1 SRCDSFET
9 SGQPRTSTPSG
20 AANVTIVRRWGTSG
34 IGAAPA
40 RCPSSAAQA
49 PAALTTQRVAEIAP
63 EQRVDVDVS
72 VLGQQEAAVEP
83 ARREHGD
90 ALEDLREAE
99 HADGRAAVGELV
111 GDVARDRPE
120 GLLEGH
126 EDAP

>member
-49 PAALTTQRVAEIAP
+49 PAALTTHPAAAAALDDQALHLDPAAALDAAPPRVAEIAP

-72 VLGQQEAAVEP
+72 VLGQQEAA
-83 ARREHGD
+83 
-90 ALEDLREAE
+90 
-99 HADGRAAVGELV
+99 
-111 GDVARDRPE
+111 
-120 GLLEGH
+120 
-126 EDAP
+126 

>member
-9 SGQPRTSTPSG
+9 NGQPRTSTPSG

-49 PAALTTQRVAEIAP
+49 PAAALDAAPPRVAEIAP

-90 ALEDLREAE
+90 ALEDLR
-99 HADGRAAVGELV
+99 
-111 GDVARDRPE
+111 
-120 GLLEGH
+120 
-126 EDAP
+126 